1 MNPLESMLIDLYQS
15 AREAEDQ
22 RLAARYAPVILF
34 DASEPF
40 LPLAAGITLFRQDG
54 ESSSMRR
61 QIQLNP
67 AGFSPAQMA
76 IEYAIW
82 WDWDIHHLYELEHIW
97 VYVGAG
103 GEVQRVEGSWHGD
116 FHPLTVRLE
125 GDHPVVLSE
134 PGKHAFASDVGAFQE
149 RRKTIRRSETLN
161 GAGYGHVL
169 INSMFRGKIRG
180 QVFDHVLARSYLAQQ
195 AFEPEWDFSKR
206 FSFRPEMLVP
216 WNSLSAWIPRRVN
229 AVLES
234 LERSLP
240 PSAYRAQRV
249 LSVDG
254 SRTSLETAERAGAD
268 FVAFDLGCDEAGRP
282 VPDLK
287 AVLGF
292 CSKIPMG
299 GLLMLRDERV
309 LPAVAGLLQ
318 ENKDA
323 YDFLLVTSDQPG
335 WLEAL
340 KKQLPRLM
348 TVLPAGEPGDDA
360 LQMQKAVEAG
370 AALVNLLPGGDL
382 SPERISRFHQAG
394 LGVIA
399 GPFHTRADWQSAER
413 AGADVVWVDDPEN
426 LAPVLINK
434 STGACCPNF

>member
-1 MNPLESMLIDLYQS
+1 
-15 AREAEDQ
+15 
-22 RLAARYAPVILF
+22 
-34 DASEPF
+34 
-40 LPLAAGITLFRQDG
+40 
-54 ESSSMRR
+54 MRR
-61 QIQLNP
+61 QVQLNQ
-67 AGFSPAQMA
+67 AGCLPAQLA

-116 FHPLTVRLE
+116 FHPLALRLE

-134 PGKHAFASDVGAFQE
+134 PGKHAFASDVQAFQE
-149 RRKTIRRSETLN
+149 RRKNTRRSETLN

-195 AFEPEWDFSKR
+195 AFEPDWDFSKR
-206 FSFRPEMLVP
+206 FSFSPEMLVP
-216 WNSLSAWIPRRVN
+216 WNRLSEWIPHRVN

-234 LERSLP
+234 LESRLLP
-240 PSAYRAQRV
+240 SEYRAQRV

-254 SRTSLETAERAGAD
+254 SRAALETAERAGAD
-268 FVAFDLGCDEAGRP
+268 FVAFALGCDEVGRP

-287 AVLGF
+287 AVLEF

-323 YDFLLVTSDQPG
+323 YDFLLVSSDQPG
-335 WLEAL
+335 WLKSL
-340 KKQLPRLM
+340 KKQHPRLM
-348 TVLPAGEPGDDA
+348 TVLPAGEPGDES
-360 LQMQKAVEAG
+360 LQTQKAVKAG

-382 SPERISRFHQAG
+382 SPERIGRFHQAG

-399 GPFHTRADWQSAER
+399 GPFQTRADWQLAER

-426 LAPVLINK
+426 LASVSTVI
-434 STGACCPNF
+434 STGE